1 MLDPIWSS
9 LAAENLVVFLHFHYG
24 LAGLTS
30 ELYGPENSGR
40 VPPLAI
46 NLPSEITIV
55 FTRLIL
61 AGTLDR
67 YPTLK
72 LLLAR
77 LKNVTV
83 V

>member
-9 LAAENLVVFLHFHYG
+9 LAAENLVVFLYSHYG

-40 VPPLAI
+40 VPTLAL
-46 NLPSEITIV
+46 NLPFEITIV
-55 FTRLIL
+55 FTRL
-61 AGTLDR
+61 TLDR